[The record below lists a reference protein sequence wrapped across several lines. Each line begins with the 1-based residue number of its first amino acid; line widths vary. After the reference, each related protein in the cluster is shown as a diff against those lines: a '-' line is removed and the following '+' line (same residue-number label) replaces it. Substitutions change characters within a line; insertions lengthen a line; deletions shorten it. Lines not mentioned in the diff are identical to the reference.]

1 MGANVTGIDVIDL
14 RRALGISVAAFA
26 AVFGVS
32 ISTVYRWETRGIGV
46 IPIESLQSALLV
58 ATRALVAKG
67 GGAEI
72 GKELELALV
81 LRGSLYAFYA
91 LLRRIY
97 ALEPVQPTPQDAP

>member
-1 MGANVTGIDVIDL
+1 MGASVTGIDVIEL

-46 IPIESLQSALLV
+46 IPIEPLQAALVV

-72 GKELELALV
+72 GAELEKALV

-91 LLRRIY
+91 LLRRVY
-97 ALEPVQPTPQDAP
+97 SDSLPESA

>member
-1 MGANVTGIDVIDL
+1 MGTNVTGIDVIDL

-46 IPIESLQSALLV
+46 IPIEPLQASLVA

-67 GGAEI
+67 GGAEM
-72 GKELELALV
+72 GAELERALI

-97 ALEPVQPTPQDAP
+97 AQPAEVVPEQVP

>member
-1 MGANVTGIDVIDL
+1 MGTNVTGIDVIEL

-46 IPIESLQSALLV
+46 IPIEPLQAALV
-58 ATRALVAKG
+58 AATRALVARG
-67 GGAEI
+67 DGAEI
-72 GKELELALV
+72 GVELEKALV

-91 LLRRIY
+91 LLRRVY
-97 ALEPVQPTPQDAP
+97 ADPVLTPGAP